1 MGLRTNFGLWR
12 EKKKW
17 LFAMG
22 KLRRNNMKIDL
33 KYNLDDFQ
41 SNKTFASNDI
51 LFQFRFLYF
60 VHLWIRQWINNNRNN
75 NNSFYSILWMLLF
88 NSFFNWVARERRR
101 EREREKWQLNEN
113 IIAKRPRLL
122 LLLCGFMLEIKFR
135 DLYLIC
141 VEHKSEPQQKENIE
155 FGSRDR

>member
-101 EREREKWQLNEN
+101 ERERKMTAKWKYHSKKAEV
-113 IIAKRPRLL
+113 IIIIMWIYAWDK
-122 LLLCGFMLEIKFR
+122 
-135 DLYLIC
+135 
-141 VEHKSEPQQKENIE
+141 V
-155 FGSRDR
+155 